1 MNGNVL
7 QRGFGLMMGVACAL
21 VLVAPNASAHAASG
35 MTPLLMVQPMAQDSL
50 QPASVIE
57 VAQYDEEEVEV
68 EETTE
73 TIETEESSDEEQYEE
88 EEEEGDE
95 GYEEDE

>member
-21 VLVAPNASAHAASG
+21 VLAAPNASAHAASG

-57 VAQYDEEEVEV
+57 VAQYDEEEVKEA
-68 EETTE
+68 ETTE

-88 EEEEGDE
+88 EEEGDE